1 VRLILGGVIFGGHE
15 RLVAQCGRAE
25 RYIASWLASDYR
37 HVDWHGID
45 VTMIDVLN
53 GLSLNCRVKAAL
65 DRDVAARP
73 VALQMYQV

>member
-1 VRLILGGVIFGGHE
+1 
-15 RLVAQCGRAE
+15 
-25 RYIASWLASDYR
+25 
-37 HVDWHGID
+37 
-45 VTMIDVLN
+45 MIDVLN